1 MKDYDT
7 RSKPNIS
14 IYKILKITVT
24 IGLNVFFFFHENKM
38 EDSIKWSYSF

>member
-7 RSKPNIS
+7 RSKPKIS

-24 IGLNVFFFFHENKM
+24 IGLNVFFSLHENKK
-38 EDSIKWSYSF
+38 EDSVKWFYSF